1 MIVAEADL
9 VAAVTRD
16 RAAGRRIGLI
26 PLAFDLLKI
35 ADVRAVQAAAARCDR
50 LVAAVLDDGRASRV
64 IKAGD
69 RAEIVDSLRGV
80 DYVIVCAHDRVG
92 ALAALLMPDVR
103 A

>member
-16 RAAGRRIGLI
+16 RAAGKRIGLI
-26 PLAFDLLKI
+26 TLSFDLLKI
-35 ADVRAVQAAAARCDR
+35 GDVRAVQAAAEQSDR
-50 LVAAVLDDGRASRV
+50 LVAVLVDDASPHV
-64 IKAGD
+64 ITTAD

-80 DYVIVCAHDRVG
+80 DYVIVCPRARTD
-92 ALAALLMPDVR
+92 ALAALVMPDVR

>member
-16 RAAGRRIGLI
+16 RAAGKRIGLI
-26 PLAFDLLKI
+26 SLSFDLLKI
-35 ADVRAVQAAAARCDR
+35 GDVRAVQAAAEKSDR
-50 LVAAVLDDGRASRV
+50 LVAVVLDAGEPRV
-64 IKAGD
+64 IGTAD
-69 RAEIVDSLRGV
+69 RAEIADSLRGV
-80 DYVIVCAHDRVG
+80 DYVIVCAPDRVD